1 MNRLKELRKEKG
13 MHQIALAKELGV
25 SYRTLQYWE
34 NGESNIKPVH
44 LKTLCEIFDVDA
56 PYLLGYN
63 TVKNETNIKAAVLDE
78 ALEKLRII
86 NNMLSVESDEAP
98 NMWTV
103 GFLTAMTAIE
113 NFKKEIEVGG
123 GQ

>member
-1 MNRLKELRKEKG
+1 MNRLKKLRKEKG
-13 MHQIALAKELGV
+13 MSQIALAKELGV

-63 TVKNETNIKAAVLDE
+63 TVKNETNIKASVLDE
-78 ALEKLRII
+78 ALEKLRTI
-86 NNMLSVESDEAP
+86 NNMLSVESDETP

-113 NFKKEIEVGG
+113 NFKKEIENGDK
-123 GQ
+123 

>member
-13 MHQIALAKELGV
+13 MSQIALAKELGV

-63 TVKNETNIKAAVLDE
+63 TVKNETNIKASVLDE
-78 ALEKLRII
+78 ALEKLRAI

-103 GFLTAMTAIE
+103 GFRTAMVAME
-113 NFKKEIEVGG
+113 NFKKEIELEG

>member
-13 MHQIALAKELGV
+13 MSQKALAKELGV
-25 SYRTLQYWE
+25 SYRTWQYWE
-34 NGESNIKPVH
+34 NGASSIKPDN

-63 TVKNETNIKAAVLDE
+63 NVKNETDIKASVLDE
-78 ALEKLRII
+78 ALEKLRTI
-86 NNMLSVESDEAP
+86 NNMISVESDEGP

-103 GFLTAMTAIE
+103 GFLTAMAALE
-113 NFKKEIEVGG
+113 NFKKEIGG
-123 GQ
+123 EQ

>member
-13 MHQIALAKELGV
+13 MSQIALAKELGV

-63 TVKNETNIKAAVLDE
+63 TVKNETNIKASVLDE
-78 ALEKLRII
+78 ALEKLRAI

-103 GFLTAMTAIE
+103 GFRTAIAAIE
-113 NFKKEIEVGG
+113 SFKKEIEIGDK
-123 GQ
+123 

>member
-13 MHQIALAKELGV
+13 MSQIALAKELGV

-63 TVKNETNIKAAVLDE
+63 TVKNETNIKVSVLDE
-78 ALEKLRII
+78 ALEKLRTI
-86 NNMLSVESDEAP
+86 NDMFSVENDEGP
-98 NMWTV
+98 NMWTI
-103 GFLTAMTAIE
+103 GFRTAIVAIE
-113 NFKKEIEVGG
+113 NFKKEIEIGG
-123 GQ
+123 EQ

>member
-13 MHQIALAKELGV
+13 MPQIALAKELGV

-63 TVKNETNIKAAVLDE
+63 TVKNETNIKVSVLDE
-78 ALEKLRII
+78 ALEKLRTI
-86 NNMLSVESDEAP
+86 NNMLSVENDEGP

-113 NFKKEIEVGG
+113 NFKKEIEKWR
-123 GQ
+123 